1 MYRTFKILSIVCLL
15 LALFT
20 SNSSP
25 PAGAQTAP
33 PLSGNFRVTLTGFR
47 VNHQTVDDALERDG
61 VGDEVTLIHQV
72 AVIDNLG
79 GFRQLIAP
87 GSFTTPLGQSPPNP
101 ARAGGGS
108 PRGGLMTGNGHPT
121 TTPWV
126 VSTPIISGNPP
137 NILFEGSLTQR
148 TNAVLIVPTIW
159 EWDGDRQ
166 LQDDYAGKMS
176 GARAAVTGAVRA
188 MINGIRPLTP
198 GSVVM
203 KGSELGVGVTATL
216 GRGFLGLGEPK
227 NRPIGMT
234 ELGGGF
240 GFTPQAMVLTFDV
253 AREVARR
260 DAGRGRGVIEVRYI
274 EGDGLLQGDYSLFL
288 KVEDLTYPN
297 PRCEPVTASFRGT
310 AQLTTSHPDKR
321 LRGPFPADMLFNVQF
336 SDCRSVVGIPQF
348 PQITT
353 KPFEVS
359 PGITNVTTVARADNS
374 AGSFNPATGRMTLP
388 ITLLMRHSQKLAG
401 ESTISLTLS
410 TDGGA
415 PLDNGGNITLV
426 GGGRFRGGILGEQ
439 DGRIVVSG
447 RLSPNPRP

>member
-1 MYRTFKILSIVCLL
+1 
-15 LALFT
+15 
-20 SNSSP
+20 
-25 PAGAQTAP
+25 
-33 PLSGNFRVTLTGFR
+33 
-47 VNHQTVDDALERDG
+47 
-61 VGDEVTLIHQV
+61 
-72 AVIDNLG
+72 
-79 GFRQLIAP
+79 
-87 GSFTTPLGQSPPNP
+87 
-101 ARAGGGS
+101 
-108 PRGGLMTGNGHPT
+108 MTGNGHPT

-159 EWDGDRQ
+159 EWDGNRQ

-176 GARAAVTGAVRA
+176 GARAAVAGAVRA
-188 MINGIRPLTP
+188 MINGTRPLPP

-260 DAGRGRGVIEVRYI
+260 DAGRGRGVVEVRYI

-310 AQLTTSHPDKR
+310 AQLTTSHPDK
-321 LRGPFPADMLFNVQF
+321 
-336 SDCRSVVGIPQF
+336 
-348 PQITT
+348 
-353 KPFEVS
+353 
-359 PGITNVTTVARADNS
+359 
-374 AGSFNPATGRMTLP
+374 
-388 ITLLMRHSQKLAG
+388 
-401 ESTISLTLS
+401 
-410 TDGGA
+410 
-415 PLDNGGNITLV
+415 
-426 GGGRFRGGILGEQ
+426 
-439 DGRIVVSG
+439 
-447 RLSPNPRP
+447 